1 MKWWENREPVPERRS
16 ERRGFKGE
24 RPVKDPKYFWGLG
37 TDWLRL
43 RLRRRPRCP
52 QCVEDEDAATID
64 GDGSADL
71 SDAMLHLLPLSTVPV
86 AVANA
91 IVIAIPKSYT
101 FRFSPPPFLNPFLWT
116 MNFDGILDKGKRKKA
131 GLLLKAQ
138 FHCFNLGWPNEKIY
152 LVLNYILRWRNVRWS
167 PQCLLHQRR
176 GGRGGDPQPQVHHS
190 HRV

>member
-1 MKWWENREPVPERRS
+1 MKWWENREPVPERPS

-52 QCVEDEDAATID
+52 QCVEDEDAATAD

-101 FRFSPPPFLNPFLWT
+101 LRFSSPSSFLNPYLWT
-116 MNFDGILDKGKRKKA
+116 MNFDGILDKGKKKKQRQA
-131 GLLLKAQ
+131 FSKAQ
-138 FHCFNLGWPNEKIY
+138 YHCFNLGWADEKSIWY
-152 LVLNYILRWRNVRWS
+152 
-167 PQCLLHQRR
+167 
-176 GGRGGDPQPQVHHS
+176 
-190 HRV
+190 